1 MLHIFDIDGTLTNWK
16 TGEFL
21 PGVLDWFSKNKNS
34 EVALA
39 TNQGGPA
46 CRDAGWGDK
55 YPTLEDTVAKYE
67 AIADRLNAIL
77 YMSLAYKN
85 KSNCFYYPLGID
97 LDDRRLR
104 PSWRKPGNGMLLQ
117 AMKDFGSVT
126 AVMVGDKG
134 DDHRAALDTPGCSF
148 VWAKDFFK
156 GWNPMPP
163 VALKRR
169 IGERYPSDWDW
180 GEDEDREDM
189 DWHPGHPSNF
199 GDN

>member
-1 MLHIFDIDGTLTNWK
+1 MLHIFDIDGTLINWK

-55 YPTLEDTVAKYE
+55 YPTLDEVLVKYE
-67 AIADRLNAIL
+67 SIADKLNAIL
-77 YMSLAYKN
+77 YMSLAYQLYRTGSWVFPN
-85 KSNCFYYPLGID
+85 GLSETDPRWN
-97 LDDRRLR
+97 
-104 PSWRKPGNGMLLQ
+104 PSWRKPNNGMLLQ

-126 AVMVGDKG
+126 AVMVGDRHE
-134 DDHRAALDTPGCSF
+134 DRIAAQSTPGCEF
-148 VWAKDFFK
+148 VWADSFFEPQVYE
-156 GWNPMPP
+156 GLDGDYLGITEM
-163 VALKRR
+163 
-169 IGERYPSDWDW
+169 G
-180 GEDEDREDM
+180 
-189 DWHPGHPSNF
+189 F